1 MVEKLITFRRK
12 ILSRR
17 LFIKFLLSLGLGA
30 YFPKLAEAARFE
42 KLHEPQDGYKPL
54 RQVKF
59 LRQIVT
65 KDSRTS
71 RVIMWQCDEELSGV
85 QVEIELIGGDGA
97 NFCAA
102 NFEIFAQDD
111 ATIYIYVCKL
121 ENLKPESLYRF
132 RIVANDAATSWQ
144 NLRTAGYGAFQMLI
158 FSDSQCVNYEVWQKV
173 ADTAAK
179 KFPDAELVTVIGDLV
194 DNGQAAYQWRA
205 WYLAAAFVLSEK
217 IFAPVMGNHECYD
230 LNWLNYL
237 PVDYLHQFYL
247 PSNDTKNFG
256 GYFYSF
262 DYGAAHFF
270 VLNTQFLEL
279 EIFTKNLQDE
289 QIYWLRRDAAN
300 TNRRW
305 KIVLMHKDI
314 YDYTAD
320 NFNDIAEIFMPLFDE
335 LEIDVVFTGHLHTYR
350 NRGKIFAQKKS
361 AKGTLYILCGRSGD
375 QKYVERN
382 SNIDDVTAP
391 NLNTEPESF
400 ITLDVDAESLS
411 LTCQTVDGEIFDKFT
426 LHKNF

>member
-1 MVEKLITFRRK
+1 
-12 ILSRR
+12 
-17 LFIKFLLSLGLGA
+17 
-30 YFPKLAEAARFE
+30 
-42 KLHEPQDGYKPL
+42 
-54 RQVKF
+54 
-59 LRQIVT
+59 
-65 KDSRTS
+65 
-71 RVIMWQCDEELSGV
+71 
-85 QVEIELIGGDGA
+85 
-97 NFCAA
+97 
-102 NFEIFAQDD
+102 
-111 ATIYIYVCKL
+111 
-121 ENLKPESLYRF
+121 
-132 RIVANDAATSWQ
+132 
-144 NLRTAGYGAFQMLI
+144 
-158 FSDSQCVNYEVWQKV
+158 
-173 ADTAAK
+173 
-179 KFPDAELVTVIGDLV
+179 
-194 DNGQAAYQWRA
+194 
-205 WYLAAAFVLSEK
+205 
-217 IFAPVMGNHECYD
+217 
-230 LNWLNYL
+230 
-237 PVDYLHQFYL
+237 
-247 PSNDTKNFG
+247 
-256 GYFYSF
+256 
-262 DYGAAHFF
+262 
-270 VLNTQFLEL
+270 
-279 EIFTKNLQDE
+279 
-289 QIYWLRRDAAN
+289 RRDAAN